1 MKFLFILITLPQIV
15 HCFRCSTKDQ
25 KLFCS
30 NGICVTT
37 ISDVF
42 KKEPFGSP
50 FQHQVIGG
58 SCFNSTLETCRL
70 MKTCRRQIEDCYD
83 KTINFADMCKKVQLF
98 QSSFGQCML
107 KLQTRVIA
115 TEPLDSF
122 LKDFTN
128 YGLARKC
135 ILLTEEKIS
144 KTLEKGI
151 LEECGMEAIDSFKKA
166 LVDLQEWFDC

>member
-70 MKTCRRQIEDCYD
+70 MK
-83 KTINFADMCKKVQLF
+83 
-98 QSSFGQCML
+98 
-107 KLQTRVIA
+107 LQTRVIA